1 MLLALGMK
9 KKTGFDLRQNITD
22 TIVES
27 LENDTAP
34 WVQSWD
40 GTGGYPRNG
49 DSGRLYSGI
58 NVLLLT
64 IAGMDYN
71 SNEWFTRNAIKKADA
86 TWSGKGTT
94 VVYFQMV
101 RRSDPKK
108 RIDPKTGQIAKM
120 MFPFMK
126 YFRVWNRDQCVGLP
140 EQKVTDVSEFDRNAN
155 AEQFIK
161 DTGAEIRYGKDRAF
175 YAPSR
180 DIINLPD
187 AGAFTDSGSF
197 YATSLHELGH
207 WTGHKTRLDRKLGN
221 GFGSEGY
228 AEEELVAELT
238 AAFLCAEL
246 GIDGELQHPE
256 YIASWIKVLKNDKQA
271 IFKASSKATKAATF
285 LHNCKSKKVKG
296 LEVVAA

>member
-1 MLLALGMK
+1 MK
-9 KKTGFDLRQNITD
+9 KTKGFDLRQNITD

-27 LENDTAP
+27 LEKGTAP

-40 GTGGYPRNG
+40 GTNGYPRNG

-71 SNEWFTRNAIKKADA
+71 SNEWFTRNSIKKAGA
-86 TWSGKGTT
+86 TWSGKGTAI
-94 VVYFQMV
+94 VFFQMV
-101 RRSDPKK
+101 KRNDPMK
-108 RIDPKTGQIAKM
+108 RVDPKTGKIAKV
-120 MFPFMK
+120 MFPFMR
-126 YFRVWNRDQCVGLP
+126 YFKVWNRDQCVGLP
-140 EQKVTDVSEFDRNAN
+140 EQEVKEVSEFDRDTN
-155 AEQFIK
+155 AEQFIDK
-161 DTGAEIRYGKDRAF
+161 TGAEIRYGKDRAF
-175 YAPSR
+175 YAPSK

-187 AGAFTDSGSF
+187 AESFTDAGSF

-207 WTGHKTRLDRKLGN
+207 WTGHETRLNRQLKN
-221 GFGSEGY
+221 SHGSEDY
-228 AEEELVAELT
+228 AKEELIAELT

-271 IFKASSKATKAATF
+271 IFKASSKATKAADY
-285 LHNCKSKKVKG
+285 LHNCKSKGTKD